1 MTGVQTLLPNPTR
14 PSIRSPGLGVDAGL
28 APTSIGLLRS
38 IWPALRS
45 LTPRVL
51 VAVETAGNRLQP
63 PFCVSAVGRVVLPPA
78 RFRMLVLLA
87 GPSPH

>member
-1 MTGVQTLLPNPTR
+1 MTGVQTVLPNPTR

-28 APTSIGLLRS
+28 APISIGLLRS
-38 IWPALRS
+38 IWPALHS

-51 VAVETAGNRLQP
+51 VAVETAGNRLQSP
-63 PFCVSAVGRVVLPPA
+63 ACVPVVGRVVPPPA
-78 RFRMLVLLA
+78 QFHMLVLLA